1 LAIQELYSTISS
13 EVRSRRAAEYR
24 LTPGPVLSPHEGLK
38 HDRTRPKPIIL
49 ILDELRGT
57 SLARMVSWE
66 NRTCSFMEQDPETET
81 IKFFSPNDDFGRTCL
96 TSRATSGV
104 RAFVTYEKP
113 DCFSPGSEARAAGD
127 VREELQDVELAL
139 RLSEKVL
146 QGTIDRFIMG

>member
-1 LAIQELYSTISS
+1 MPGTIQGS
-13 EVRSRRAAEYR
+13 
-24 LTPGPVLSPHEGLK
+24 HEGFK
-38 HDRTRPKPIIL
+38 QHRTRPKPIIL

-66 NRTCSFMEQDPETET
+66 NRTCPFMEQDPETET
-81 IKFFSPNDDFGRTCL
+81 IKFFSPSEDFGRTCV

-113 DCFSPGSEARAAGD
+113 DCFSPGSVARAAGD

-146 QGTIDRFIMG
+146 QRTVDKFIMG